1 MASAKSSSP
10 PSKKPGSEKG
20 PASKKTGAPGPA
32 KESTPAKAAPKTDP
46 RAVQQQILKNL
57 ALRLGLPLL
66 AVWLFAA
73 FFHAWW
79 AYTLAGVLTVAAAG
93 VVFWGWRRTER
104 SLQVADILQSVDPTS
119 KEGRKEALEK
129 LAASGLDK
137 NDTAATLARAQ
148 LTMQDDPD
156 KALAELETVDLGKIL
171 PAEADQVR
179 FQKALILLT
188 RGELDRARALVDL
201 IDLSRHEDKK
211 ARAVM
216 AGVTAEA
223 WGRTGQ
229 AKKAMELLDLYKAD
243 DAEYAEIRPQLLKA
257 RAFAAASLND
267 MKEVRRVLR
276 QMSSDNPQYLGVFLQ
291 KKVHPLLMQ
300 EAKTILMKSGAVPR
314 PRPQYRYR

>member
-1 MASAKSSSP
+1 MALAKSSPP
-10 PSKKPGSEKG
+10 PSKKQAFESGL
-20 PASKKTGAPGPA
+20 ASKKTGTPA
-32 KESTPAKAAPKTDP
+32 KEQASVQAPMKASP

-57 ALRLGLPLL
+57 VLRLGLPLL
-66 AVWLFAA
+66 AGWMFAA

-79 AYTLAGVLTVAAAG
+79 AYTLVGVLTVAAAG
-93 VVFWGWRRTER
+93 VVYWGWRRTER

-137 NDTAATLARAQ
+137 NDTVATLARAQ

-156 KALAELETVDLGKIL
+156 KALAELETIDLGKIL
-171 PAEADQVR
+171 LAEADQVR

-201 IDLSRHEDKK
+201 IDLSRHQDKK

-216 AGVTAEA
+216 AGVIAEA

-229 AKKAMELLDLYKAD
+229 AKKALELLDLYKVD

-257 RAFAAASLND
+257 RAFSAASLND

-291 KKVHPLLMQ
+291 KKVHPLLRQ

-314 PRPQYRYR
+314 PKPQYRYR